1 MDEAVRWT
9 VKVSKET
16 DLTLRTYLG
25 ALGMKKGDLSKFI
38 EEAVRWRIFNR
49 TVQEIKARHVH
60 ADPGELQSIVDSTV
74 REVRA
79 ERRRN
84 GKKRKP
90 YKASCCAWRV
100 GPVAQAFLPVRAFSS
115 FCFLAKP
122 LRKESNILRKNEAT
136 GGEPI

>member
-16 DLTLRTYLG
+16 DLSLRTYLG

-49 TVQEIKARHVH
+49 TVQKIKARNVN
-60 ADPGELQSIVDSTV
+60 ADAGELRAIIDGSV

-79 ERRRN
+79 ERRR
-84 GKKRKP
+84 KRKA
-90 YKASCCAWRV
+90 YKA
-100 GPVAQAFLPVRAFSS
+100 
-115 FCFLAKP
+115 
-122 LRKESNILRKNEAT
+122 
-136 GGEPI
+136 